1 MIRTYANTKA
11 ELNIAEERL
20 NLLMSRKEELYV
32 KFFPLSAKI
41 SDAPAHTNKLTDA
54 MAGYVAEL
62 TKVNPVTKMSLDS
75 EITEARNNR
84 DKLGYYLK
92 RMEINLKSTTGIEN
106 ELFYKIVV
114 EGYRPTKA
122 VNNIAEKY
130 NKEPE
135 TIWKYYYPKIKKE
148 ISKCI
153 VNV

>member
-84 DKLGYYLK
+84 DKLEYYLK

-122 VNNIAEKY
+122 VNNLAEKY

>member
-20 NLLMSRKEELYV
+20 NILMSRKEELYV

-84 DKLGYYLK
+84 DKLEYYLK

-148 ISKCI
+148 ILKCI